1 MTQAIQ
7 LGAVLGGR
15 YKVTTQVVATA
26 AQDQVL
32 EGRDQVLGRR
42 VSILVASPAHSD
54 MLIEHAR
61 DVAAGPRAGTLQIL
75 DLGQSEDVT
84 YLITSHA
91 PANEL
96 LDLLLTEDF
105 EAEDPEGLG
114 TEIFGSS
121 TSATDADY
129 EQLGPDT
136 SPQDTVSG
144 RSGDTGPMPAVQA
157 WSEAD
162 YEEFGEEPPA
172 QRQPRAGSGQGTLF
186 DRAASDA
193 SGGAA
198 GAAAGAGAAFQG
210 LDQGYDGDNRYER
223 EEDDFI
229 PGAAYEDEEE
239 PPRRRRRPG
248 GGLWITAAVVIV
260 LLVAVV
266 IFGFTRLGSLV
277 AGFGD
282 DPSPSGTVSSAEEST
297 TSSPSAS
304 ASPSATGEGSAPEI
318 SGISRVVPGNSGF
331 MADQDGSLG
340 EATDGDPGTSWSSYG
355 FASASFGNLVPGV
368 GLAVALDSPAE
379 VSSVT
384 VQQDGGSG
392 GQFTVYTNDSP
403 SIDGATEA
411 GTGSFQGEST
421 TVELSED
428 ASSQDASYVIVY
440 FTEAPQLSEPIA
452 GYSYG
457 LRISEISVD

>member
-61 DVAAGPRAGTLQIL
+61 DVAAGPRDGTLQIL

-105 EAEDPEGLG
+105 ETEDPEGLG

-121 TSATDADY
+121 TAATDADY

-136 SPQDTVSG
+136 SPQDAVSG
-144 RSGDTGPMPAVQA
+144 RSGDTGPMPAVQP
-157 WSEAD
+157 WTEAD

-172 QRQPRAGSGQGTLF
+172 QRQPRAGSGEGTLF

-198 GAAAGAGAAFQG
+198 GTAAGAGAAFQG

-223 EEDDFI
+223 EEDEFV
-229 PGAAYEDEEE
+229 PGVPYEEEE
-239 PPRRRRRPG
+239 PPRRRRPG
-248 GGLWITAAVVIV
+248 GGLWITAAVVVI
-260 LLVAVV
+260 LLVTLV

-277 AGFGD
+277 AGFGGE
-282 DPSPSGTVSSAEEST
+282 PSPSGTVSSAEGST

-304 ASPSATGEGSAPEI
+304 PSATEDEQGADPEI
-318 SGISRVVPGNSGF
+318 SGISRVVPGNAGF
-331 MADQDGSLG
+331 MADQDGTLG

-368 GLAVALDSPAE
+368 GLAVQLDSPAE

-384 VQQDGGSG
+384 IQQDGGSG

-411 GTGSFQGEST
+411 GTGSFQGDST

-428 ASSQDASYVIVY
+428 AGSQDASYVIVY

-457 LRISEISVD
+457 LRIAEISVD

>member
-42 VSILVASPAHSD
+42 VSILVASAAHSD
-54 MLIEHAR
+54 LLIEHAR
-61 DVAAGPRAGTLQIL
+61 EVAAGPRAGNLQIL

-105 EAEDPEGLG
+105 EPEDPEGLG

-121 TSATDADY
+121 TAATDADY
-129 EQLGPDT
+129 EQLGTDT
-136 SPQDTVSG
+136 SPQSAVSG
-144 RSGDTGPMPAVQA
+144 RSGDTGPMPAVQE

-162 YEEFGEEPPA
+162 YEAFGEEPPA
-172 QRQPRAGSGQGTLF
+172 QRQPRAGSSDGTLF

-193 SGGAA
+193 SGGTAGVAGAA
-198 GAAAGAGAAFQG
+198 GAASAFQG
-210 LDQGYDGDNRYER
+210 LDAGYDGDNRYEP
-223 EEDDFI
+223 EEEDFI
-229 PGAAYEDEEE
+229 PGVQYEDEEE
-239 PPRRRRRPG
+239 RPRRRRAG
-248 GGLWITAAVVIV
+248 GGLWITAVVVVV
-260 LLVAVV
+260 LLVGLA

-277 AGFGD
+277 AGFA
-282 DPSPSGTVSSAEEST
+282 DPSPSGTVSSAPEGP

-304 ASPSATGEGSAPEI
+304 ASPSPTGGAGSPEI
-318 SGISRVVPGNSGF
+318 SGISRVVPGNVGF
-331 MADQDGSLG
+331 MGDQDGTLG
-340 EATDGDPGTSWSSYG
+340 LATDGDPSTSWSSYG
-355 FASASFGNLVPGV
+355 FSSASFGNLVPGV
-368 GLAVALDSPAE
+368 GLAVELQQPSE

-384 VQQDGGSG
+384 VGQDGGTG
-392 GQFTVYTNDSP
+392 GQFTVYTSDSP
-403 SIDGATEA
+403 SIEGATEA
-411 GTGSFQGEST
+411 GTGTLDGPST
-421 TVELSED
+421 TVDLSD
-428 ASSQDASYVIVY
+428 QASSEDASYVIVY
-440 FTEAPQLSEPIA
+440 FTQAAQLSEPIA

-457 LRISEISVD
+457 LRINDISVE